1 MEFYLYMYIHR
12 YMNVCF
18 IQYLRINESTSFII
32 YLFLKKSL
40 FPAQSWLSKAINH
53 MSETCQVSAKAQ
65 VGSESDEDRTE
76 VFYSLSWAWQVVIK
90 GSIKS
95 YLLIVWPHIFYCNS
109 FIWPCLSSF
118 KWAASLWVPS
128 MIDIFPA
135 NDVSPWSQR
144 YFHTGWSSPTEGPQS
159 VSVLQMVLDR
169 MLVFS
174 PPLSGQTSPA
184 LLELLSLHSQ
194 ERFAFSNDFIKII

>member
-1 MEFYLYMYIHR
+1 
-12 YMNVCF
+12 
-18 IQYLRINESTSFII
+18 
-32 YLFLKKSL
+32 
-40 FPAQSWLSKAINH
+40 

-109 FIWPCLSSF
+109 FVWPCLSSF

-128 MIDIFPA
+128 TIDIFPA
-135 NDVSPWSQR
+135 NDVSPWSQH

-169 MLVFS
+169 MLVFFPHS
-174 PPLSGQTSPA
+174 QWTDKPCIARVIEPPLPGEICFFQW
-184 LLELLSLHSQ
+184 LLEKDHLACKFCLSL
-194 ERFAFSNDFIKII
+194 KICVRLRPWLWIWDCSLYLFHESENKLRQMKHY